1 MAQVVIADAGPLL
14 ALAKLDCLH
23 LLEQLFGT
31 VLIPEAVQRECLAKS
46 GEDSQRIQQAIDSQR
61 LQVIPSDAVSAR
73 VLPRSLG
80 DGEKEAICLAI
91 QHEHS
96 LLIVDDQLA
105 RRQAA
110 KLGLTFIGL
119 VRLLAIAE
127 QKGLLDSAEQAVE
140 TVRLAG
146 YRVSLKILRQIQDK

>member
-14 ALAKLDCLH
+14 ALAKLDALL
-23 LLEQLFGT
+23 LLEKLFGS
-31 VLIPEAVQRECLAKS
+31 VLIPQAVQRECMAKS
-46 GEDSQRIQQAIDSQR
+46 GEDSQRIRQAIESQR
-61 LQVIPSDAVSAR
+61 LQVIPSDAISPV

-80 DGEKEAICLAI
+80 DGEKEAICLVL
-91 QHEHS
+91 QHEHA

-127 QKGLLDSAEQAVE
+127 QQGLLDSAEQAVE

-146 YRVSLKILRQIQDK
+146 YRVSLKILKQIRA

>member
-23 LLEQLFGT
+23 LLKKLFGT
-31 VLIPEAVQRECLAKS
+31 VLIPEAVQRECMAKS
-46 GEDSQRIQQAIDSQR
+46 GEDSERIQQAIDCKQ
-61 LQVIPSDAVSAR
+61 LQVIPSDDISSM
-73 VLPRSLG
+73 VLPRSLS

-91 QHEHS
+91 QHENS

-119 VRLLAIAE
+119 VRVLAIAE
-127 QKGLLDSAEQAVE
+127 QQGMVD
-140 TVRLAG
+140 
-146 YRVSLKILRQIQDK
+146 

>member
-1 MAQVVIADAGPLL
+1 
-14 ALAKLDCLH
+14 
-23 LLEQLFGT
+23 

-46 GEDSQRIQQAIDSQR
+46 GEDSQRIQQAIDCKQ
-61 LQVIPSDAVSAR
+61 LQVMPMGEVAPSIA
-73 VLPRSLG
+73 LPRSLG

-91 QHEHS
+91 QHENS

-127 QKGLLDSAEQAVE
+127 QQGLI
-140 TVRLAG
+140 G
-146 YRVSLKILRQIQDK
+146 W

>member
-1 MAQVVIADAGPLL
+1 M
-14 ALAKLDCLH
+14 
-23 LLEQLFGT
+23 
-31 VLIPEAVQRECLAKS
+31 AKS
-46 GEDSQRIQQAIDSQR
+46 GEDSERIQQAIDSQQ
-61 LQVIPSDAVSAR
+61 LQVISSDAISSM

-91 QHEHS
+91 QHENS

-127 QKGLLDSAEQAVE
+127 QQGMVD
-140 TVRLAG
+140 
-146 YRVSLKILRQIQDK
+146 

>member
-23 LLEQLFGT
+23 LLEKLFGT
-31 VLIPEAVQRECLAKS
+31 VLIPEAVQRECMAKS
-46 GEDSQRIQQAIDSQR
+46 GEDSQRIQQAIDCKQ
-61 LQVIPSDAVSAR
+61 LQVISSDAISSM

-80 DGEKEAICLAI
+80 DGEKEAIFLAI

-119 VRLLAIAE
+119 VRVLAIAE
-127 QKGLLDSAEQAVE
+127 QQGLLDSAEQAVE

-146 YRVSLKILRQIQDK
+146 YRVSLKILRQIRDE

>member
-1 MAQVVIADAGPLL
+1 MAQVVIADAGSLL

-23 LLEQLFGT
+23 LLEKLFGT
-31 VLIPEAVQRECLAKS
+31 VLIPESVQRECMAKS
-46 GEDSQRIQQAIDSQR
+46 AEDSQRIQQAVDCKQ
-61 LQVIPSDAVSAR
+61 LQVIPNDAVSSM

-80 DGEKEAICLAI
+80 DGEKEAICLAM

-110 KLGLTFIGL
+110 KLGLAFIGL
-119 VRLLAIAE
+119 VRLLAIAANSRE
-127 QKGLLDSAEQAVE
+127 IAFPS
-140 TVRLAG
+140 G
-146 YRVSLKILRQIQDK
+146 YLPQLCLFPPSI

>member
-14 ALAKLDCLH
+14 ALAKLDSLH
-23 LLEQLFGT
+23 LLEKLFGT
-31 VLIPEAVQRECLAKS
+31 VLIPEAVQRECMAKS
-46 GEDSQRIQQAIDSQR
+46 GEDSQRIQQAIDSQQ
-61 LQVIPSDAVSAR
+61 LQVISSDAVTSV

-80 DGEKEAICLAI
+80 DGEKEAISLAI
-91 QHEHS
+91 QYENS

-119 VRLLAIAE
+119 IRLLAIAE
-127 QKGLLDSAEQAVE
+127 QQGLLDSAEQAVE
-140 TVRLAG
+140 TVSLAG
-146 YRVSLKILRQIQDK
+146 YRVSLKILRQIQSK

>member
-23 LLEQLFGT
+23 LLEKLFGT
-31 VLIPEAVQRECLAKS
+31 VLIPEAVQRECMAKS
-46 GEDSQRIQQAIDSQR
+46 GEDSQRIQQAIDSQH
-61 LQVIPSDAVSAR
+61 LQVISSDAVPFM

-127 QKGLLDSAEQAVE
+127 QQGLLDSAEQAVE

-146 YRVSLKILRQIQDK
+146 YRVSLNILRQIYS